1 LSGDEFDEE
10 VDGDG
15 RKLWLRL
22 ARNVGFSLAKAK
34 AMALRPVTWGSPMM
48 VPYARSCTRSGWRE
62 CRFRQW
68 LSQHCVECV
77 RCTSCQNAVDVS
89 FYAWDLMSFPH
100 VTRSCCSQFLPR
112 SPRQQSYHL
121 VNAVR
126 ASASFSL
133 STCCNY
139 SINSAVQRCQWLHFS
154 DVYPL
159 ACVPPGSSSP
169 TTPTSPHFVAHHDG
183 YNEATSTPISLIAST
198 KLNWL
203 SLGFAEEHSHAVD
216 ILAWCNFDVRAP
228 KVCLSC
234 FWCVH
239 RSMNHFV
246 FTEHISIN
254 YFQLFT

>member
-1 LSGDEFDEE
+1 
-10 VDGDG
+10 
-15 RKLWLRL
+15 
-22 ARNVGFSLAKAK
+22 
-34 AMALRPVTWGSPMM
+34 MALRPVTWGSPMM
-48 VPYARSCTRSGWRE
+48 VPYARSCTRSGWSE

-169 TTPTSPHFVAHHDG
+169 TTPTSPHFVAYHDG
-183 YNEATSTPISLIAST
+183 YNEATSMPISLIAST
-198 KLNWL
+198 KLDWL
-203 SLGFAEEHSHAVD
+203 SLALQKSIVTLLTSLPCAILMFMRQRFALVASG
-216 ILAWCNFDVRAP
+216 
-228 KVCLSC
+228 
-234 FWCVH
+234 
-239 RSMNHFV
+239 V
-246 FTEHISIN
+246 FTGVRTTLSLLSTSPSITFS
-254 YFQLFT
+254 YLHDASAFWQARVLRCGSCAVPKSLCKL